1 MRMIFLLP
9 LVSAVILCNAHQY
22 LCHAMQTLNRSIKKK
37 RLLVPRLYLE
47 PPSTFDKR
55 KSVFRHS
62 NPGRR
67 SAVSDLEL

>member
-9 LVSAVILCNAHQY
+9 LVSAVILCNAHQC
-22 LCHAMQTLNRSIKKK
+22 LCHAMQTLNRSIEKK